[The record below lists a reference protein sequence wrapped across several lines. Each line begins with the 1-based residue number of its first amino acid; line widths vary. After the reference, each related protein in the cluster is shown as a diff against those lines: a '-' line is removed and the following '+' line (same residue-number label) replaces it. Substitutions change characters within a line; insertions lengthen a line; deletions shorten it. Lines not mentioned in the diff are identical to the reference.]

1 MKDGLREVLAE
12 KETEEEELR
21 RKAEDLKRDKEGKS
35 AKTAVLSKNYWEDY
49 SLRTD
54 SWSKTVYQIHLMLS
68 STKFDA
74 AIGVVILINSVLIGV
89 QTEAELDKQVGL
101 VQTLVII
108 DNVFLAIYTVEISS
122 RFIAYGTRC
131 LDN

>member
-1 MKDGLREVLAE
+1 M
-12 KETEEEELR
+12 
-21 RKAEDLKRDKEGKS
+21 
-35 AKTAVLSKNYWEDY
+35 
-49 SLRTD
+49 RTD